1 MIELDVNT
9 KNLLAFWA
17 DIRKEDLAELCF
29 SFKEDVKEKFIEVC
43 KGNKETY
50 FLANDYG
57 IPLAIGGVKKICFK
71 DIKIGQV
78 WFLCSN
84 EFKKNKILVLRYVKN
99 KLECFKDDYDFLF
112 NFIYKSNFEFLKWL
126 KKADFEIVDNNEN
139 LKLFYFS
146 KGDIN
151 FDLRY
156 ITG

>member
-1 MIELDVNT
+1 M
-9 KNLLAFWA
+9 
-17 DIRKEDLAELCF
+17 
-29 SFKEDVKEKFIEVC
+29 
-43 KGNKETY
+43 
-50 FLANDYG
+50 
-57 IPLAIGGVKKICFK
+57 
-71 DIKIGQV
+71 
-78 WFLCSN
+78 
-84 EFKKNKILVLRYVKN
+84 VLGYVKN